1 MTTIALH
8 SDLHLELQHRPK
20 AWLSTVP
27 DILILAG
34 DISYI
39 DRIEQFLVELIDQ
52 HAELQIIYITG
63 NHEYYGNEEML
74 KAEEAL
80 KASLDAYDR
89 IHFLQCETVEL
100 FNIRFIGCTGWP
112 RMLGLGK
119 DKQQQASRVV
129 SQSIN
134 DFYQIGMGDRS
145 FSTDDCIALG
155 EQHYKWLAQ
164 TLATPTSCEHT
175 VVVTHFAPS
184 LNVANP
190 NYPIDEM
197 SAYFCSS
204 FDELIKMYQPD
215 IWVFGH
221 THANFDLHMGATRIL
236 SNQHGYG
243 KECQSDYQPNG
254 IIVL

>member
-8 SDLHLELQHRPK
+8 SDLHLELQHRPTG
-20 AWLSTVP
+20 WLSTVP
-27 DILILAG
+27 GILILAG

-39 DRIEQFLVELIDQ
+39 NHVERLLIELIDR
-52 HAELQIIYITG
+52 HAELQVIYITG
-63 NHEYYGNEEML
+63 NHEYYGSEDML
-74 KAEEAL
+74 KAEDEL
-80 KASLDAYDR
+80 KASLETYDR
-89 IHFLQCETVEL
+89 IHFLQCDTVEL

-112 RMLGLGK
+112 RMLSLGK
-119 DKQQQASRVV
+119 DKQQQASHVV
-129 SQSIN
+129 GKFIN
-134 DFYQIGMGDRS
+134 DFYQIGMGDRT
-145 FSTDDCIALG
+145 FTTDDCIELG
-155 EQHYKWLAQ
+155 EQHYKWLEQ

-190 NYPIDEM
+190 KYPIDEM

-204 FDELIKMYQPD
+204 FDDLIKTYQPN
-215 IWVFGH
+215 IWAFGH
-221 THANFDLHMGATRIL
+221 THANFDLHMGPTRIL

-254 IIVL
+254 IIAL

>member
-1 MTTIALH
+1 M
-8 SDLHLELQHRPK
+8 
-20 AWLSTVP
+20 
-27 DILILAG
+27 
-34 DISYI
+34 
-39 DRIEQFLVELIDQ
+39 
-52 HAELQIIYITG
+52 G
-63 NHEYYGNEEML
+63 N
-74 KAEEAL
+74 
-80 KASLDAYDR
+80 
-89 IHFLQCETVEL
+89 
-100 FNIRFIGCTGWP
+100 
-112 RMLGLGK
+112 
-119 DKQQQASRVV
+119 
-129 SQSIN
+129 
-134 DFYQIGMGDRS
+134 RS
-145 FSTDDCIALG
+145 FSSDDCIALG

-175 VVVTHFAPS
+175 VALTHFAPS